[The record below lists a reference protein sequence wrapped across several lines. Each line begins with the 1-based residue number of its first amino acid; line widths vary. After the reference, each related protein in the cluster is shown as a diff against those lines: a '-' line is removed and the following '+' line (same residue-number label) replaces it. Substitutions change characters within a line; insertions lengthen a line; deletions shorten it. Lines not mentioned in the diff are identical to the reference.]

1 MLWLLGGF
9 AVVMSAYEFA
19 ISNPWHGVMLLASG
33 LFCMSAHGRDAIDE
47 PSAVGAS
54 TCEHGGHDV
63 TRHLGQAFTEGEY
76 AQMPCSEPGCDCDEF
91 VEEDEPVGASKP
103 EPHPEV
109 RQICDALLFYM
120 HDPLRPI
127 DPIPYNG
134 ARAALD
140 VLVGRLEQ
148 AEQAQEE
155 MQRSLDIAHVQALN
169 DGERIVYL
177 ETQLGAETENNARFN
192 GLLQIKLEQK
202 DEALRLI
209 GYGRWATKGYAIGI
223 EGARKCAREA
233 LGVPPAEGEA
243 S

>member
-1 MLWLLGGF
+1 MPDPVAQLILDALR
-9 AVVMSAYEFA
+9 S
-19 ISNPWHGVMLLASG
+19 LLA
-33 LFCMSAHGRDAIDE
+33 
-47 PSAVGAS
+47 
-54 TCEHGGHDV
+54 GGPD
-63 TRHLGQAFTEGEY
+63 G
-76 AQMPCSEPGCDCDEF
+76 
-91 VEEDEPVGASKP
+91 
-103 EPHPEV
+103 
-109 RQICDALLFYM
+109 
-120 HDPLRPI
+120 
-127 DPIPYNG
+127 
-134 ARAALD
+134 
-140 VLVGRLEQ
+140 LEQ
-148 AEQAQEE
+148 ARVKVEQAQEE